1 MENKTISFSTDVW
14 KKLLKPLPTYDTR
27 SKYESCFRYW
37 CGMDEDKRNRVY
49 HIIEERKQK
58 GLFVNPNP
66 RFALDD
72 AAQEDEVL
80 QAKAQVAKRKEP
92 TNYNG
97 SSKYLK
103 EVKKTP
109 LVSAPYEGVFGI
121 YSLAEAIEFHL
132 EIKRAIN
139 FNLREYMEQ
148 KAINPDY
155 EPLIINRD

>member
-1 MENKTISFSTDVW
+1 MEKEFHSFGDDVW
-14 KKLLKPLPTYDTR
+14 HKLLKPLPTYDTR

-37 CGMDEDKRNRVY
+37 CGLDEDKRNRVY
-49 HIIEERKQK
+49 HIIEERKKK

-72 AAQEDEVL
+72 AAQQDEIE
-80 QAKAQVAKRKEP
+80 QAKARAKPKKEP

-103 EVKKTP
+103 EVQKTP
-109 LVSAPYEGVFGI
+109 LVSAPYKGVFGI
-121 YSLAEAIEFHL
+121 YSLAEAQEFHL

-139 FNLREYMEQ
+139 FNLRDYMEQ

-155 EPLIINRD
+155 QPPIINRD